1 MKWIQDILYSCNEN
15 HYREQN
21 VKKQHKIPIL
31 NVYTFL
37 NYNKSLQPKA
47 FITRY
52 HYPFFPT
59 KKS

>member
-47 FITRY
+47 SLTR
-52 HYPFFPT
+52 
-59 KKS
+59 